1 MRALECERPCVLLI
15 DELDKVD
22 EGFEAML
29 LEILSAW
36 TLSIPEFGTVT
47 ARSIPFVVLTS
58 NEERRLGD
66 PIRRRSLYVRVEH
79 PTPEREAEIIASRT
93 PKADKKFHR
102 EMAGIALSFR
112 NYSLEKPPSVSEMID
127 FANALQLLGTDHVTE
142 EHRDVLLPFLAK
154 TYEVSTVSAVA
165 RMKKDKLI
173 QTGKVLVTC
182 TLTITGL
189 GCHAGSG
196 EDWADESNAM
206 TTAEAQAFKRAA
218 SCYGLGRYLYNLA
231 EMWVPLNEH
240 RQPFEFPSL
249 PQWALPK
256 TGAPV
261 KSHPASGPHP
271 ATVQRG
277 PIDQRITGKIE
288 GFRRIL
294 GDPIYG
300 EILWRVART
309 QKANAIPN
317 AQLQTNVAEAMER
330 AARGIRKAHSLAESI
345 GDTQFVSVLD
355 RLHIGSMTTIRNL
368 DALKHLVSELE
379 GLAGQPAA

>member
-1 MRALECERPCVLLI
+1 
-15 DELDKVD
+15 
-22 EGFEAML
+22 
-29 LEILSAW
+29 
-36 TLSIPEFGTVT
+36 
-47 ARSIPFVVLTS
+47 
-58 NEERRLGD
+58 
-66 PIRRRSLYVRVEH
+66 
-79 PTPEREAEIIASRT
+79 
-93 PKADKKFHR
+93 
-102 EMAGIALSFR
+102 
-112 NYSLEKPPSVSEMID
+112 
-127 FANALQLLGTDHVTE
+127 
-142 EHRDVLLPFLAK
+142 
-154 TYEVSTVSAVA
+154 
-165 RMKKDKLI
+165 MKKDKLI

-317 AQLQTNVAEAMER
+317 AQLQTSVAEAMER
-330 AARGIRKAHSLAESI
+330 ASRGIRKAHSLAESI

-355 RLHIGSMTTIRNL
+355 RLHIGSMTTIQNL